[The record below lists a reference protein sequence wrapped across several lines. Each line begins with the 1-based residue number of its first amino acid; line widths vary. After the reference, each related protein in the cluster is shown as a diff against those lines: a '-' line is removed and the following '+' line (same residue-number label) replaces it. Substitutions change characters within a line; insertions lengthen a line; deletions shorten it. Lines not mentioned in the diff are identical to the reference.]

1 MNHAKH
7 DRNTVKSRGVTLV
20 ELMITIAVLSIVAAI
35 AIPAYTG
42 YVREGHYAA
51 LHANLNSLRT
61 PIEDFRL
68 ENGNYGAAGNLA
80 GQAAIDAR
88 FRWDPGS
95 DISRYDYTVAIV
107 GTNNYH
113 VWGTFGADIW
123 VRCQDRMSRCCESD
137 GGGSGPSAACP

>member
-1 MNHAKH
+1 MDRSTNHRH
-7 DRNTVKSRGVTLV
+7 LRPIRGFTLV
-20 ELMITIAVLSIVAAI
+20 ELMITIAVLTILTSI
-35 AIPAYTG
+35 AIPLYSG
-42 YVREGHYAA
+42 YIREGHYAA

-68 ENGNYGAAGNLA
+68 ENGNYGAAGNLT
-80 GQAAIDAR
+80 GEAAINAR
-88 FRWDPGS
+88 FGWDPGS

-123 VRCQDRMSRCCESD
+123 VRCEDRMSKCCESD
-137 GGGSGPSAACP
+137 GGGSPSSACP

>member
-1 MNHAKH
+1 MNHPKH
-7 DRNTVKSRGVTLV
+7 DRNTARSKGVTLV

-51 LHANLNSLRT
+51 LHANHNSLRT

-68 ENGNYGAAGNLA
+68 ENGNYGAAGNLT
-80 GQAAIDAR
+80 GEAAINAR
-88 FRWDPGS
+88 FGWDPGS

-123 VRCQDRMSRCCESD
+123 VRCEDRMSKCCESD
-137 GGGSGPSAACP
+137 GGGSPSSACP